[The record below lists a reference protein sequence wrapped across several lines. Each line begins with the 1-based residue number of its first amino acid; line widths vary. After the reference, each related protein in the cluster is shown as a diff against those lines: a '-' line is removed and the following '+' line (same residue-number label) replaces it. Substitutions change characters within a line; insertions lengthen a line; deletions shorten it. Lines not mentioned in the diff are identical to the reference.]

1 MQILERTSGTVT
13 VNYDSVLQSIF
24 LDNMCRWWRRFLLRL
39 LLLLSISIRHNSDIL
54 FWSKK
59 TTQILAILSVQLTL
73 TKTKSDARCS
83 DVGLQLVRKKEKNNN
98 AKNNL
103 VTKKR

>member
-1 MQILERTSGTVT
+1 MERTSGTVT
-13 VNYDSVLQSIF
+13 VNYDSVLQSSRTICADGSEDPF
-24 LDNMCRWWRRFLLRL
+24 AVAAADL
-39 LLLLSISIRHNSDIL
+39 SIRHNSDIL